1 MLTKL
6 KVCTGCGKEKLIW
19 KNNGRDGGRYCKHCW
34 SCHKSKENKSQK
46 PKSAPSSSR
55 IAQKSEKQKALDKA
69 YSLMRKEYLTK
80 HPMCEI
86 NLPGVCKGN
95 ACDIHHTAYRGI
107 NTLAQATWLAAC
119 RECHEWCHSHPKE
132 ARELG
137 YLK

>member
-1 MLTKL
+1 MIPKKKICSACNT
-6 KVCTGCGKEKLIW
+6 EQYIW
-19 KNNGRDGGRYCKHCW
+19 KRHLGQPFCKSCW
-34 SCHKSKENKSQK
+34 SCHESKDK
-46 PKSAPSSSR
+46 PKTKVPSKLK
-55 IAQKSEKQKALDKA
+55 QKSDKQKAIDKA
-69 YSLMRKEYLTK
+69 YTLMRKEYLTK

-86 NLPGVCKGN
+86 KLPGCNGQ

-119 RECHEWCHSHPKE
+119 RECHDWCHSNPKE

>member
-1 MLTKL
+1 MLAK
-6 KVCTGCGKEKLIW
+6 KKICSICNSEQYIW
-19 KNNGRDGGRYCKHCW
+19 KNHEGSKYCKDCW

-46 PKSAPSSSR
+46 PKLAPSPS
-55 IAQKSEKQKALDKA
+55 IKQKSDKQKAIDKA
-69 YSLMRKEYLTK
+69 YTLMRKEYLTK
-80 HPMCEI
+80 HPMCEVK
-86 NLPGVCKGN
+86 LPGVCKGQ

-119 RECHEWCHSHPKE
+119 RECHSWVHKNPAE

>member
-1 MLTKL
+1 
-6 KVCTGCGKEKLIW
+6 
-19 KNNGRDGGRYCKHCW
+19 
-34 SCHKSKENKSQK
+34 
-46 PKSAPSSSR
+46 
-55 IAQKSEKQKALDKA
+55 
-69 YSLMRKEYLTK
+69 MRKEYLTK

-86 NLPGVCKGN
+86 KLPGCNGQ

-119 RECHEWCHSHPKE
+119 RECHEWCHANPKE

>member
-1 MLTKL
+1 MLFVDHVL
-6 KVCTGCGKEKLIW
+6 G
-19 KNNGRDGGRYCKHCW
+19 
-34 SCHKSKENKSQK
+34 
-46 PKSAPSSSR
+46 
-55 IAQKSEKQKALDKA
+55 
-69 YSLMRKEYLTK
+69 EYLTK

-86 NLPGVCKGN
+86 NLPGTCKGQ

-119 RECHEWCHSHPKE
+119 RECHEWCHAHPKE

>member
-1 MLTKL
+1 MKL
-6 KVCTGCGKEKLIW
+6 KICSICEKESPIW
-19 KNNGRDGGRYCKHCW
+19 KNHEGSRYCKSCW

-55 IAQKSEKQKALDKA
+55 IAQKSEKQKAIDKA
-69 YSLMRKEYLTK
+69 YTLMRKEYLTK

-86 NLPGVCKGN
+86 NLPGICKGQ

-107 NTLAQATWLAAC
+107 QTLAQATWLAAC
-119 RECHEWCHSHPKE
+119 RECHEWCHAHPKE

>member
-1 MLTKL
+1 VISKK
-6 KVCTGCGKEKLIW
+6 KVCSGCNTEQYIW
-19 KNNGRDGGRYCKHCW
+19 KRHLGQPFCKSCW
-34 SCHKSKENKSQK
+34 SCHESKDK
-46 PKSAPSSSR
+46 PKTKVPSKLK
-55 IAQKSEKQKALDKA
+55 QKSDKQKAIDKA
-69 YSLMRKEYLTK
+69 YTLMRKEYLTK

-86 NLPGVCKGN
+86 KLPGCNGQ

-119 RECHEWCHSHPKE
+119 RECHEWCHSNPKE

>member
-1 MLTKL
+1 VISKK
-6 KVCTGCGKEKLIW
+6 KVCSACNTEQYIW
-19 KNNGRDGGRYCKHCW
+19 KRHLGQPFCKSCW
-34 SCHKSKENKSQK
+34 SCHESKDK
-46 PKSAPSSSR
+46 PKTKVPSKLK
-55 IAQKSEKQKALDKA
+55 QKSDKQKAIDKA
-69 YSLMRKEYLTK
+69 YTLMRKEYLTK

-86 NLPGVCKGN
+86 KLPGCNGQ

-119 RECHEWCHSHPKE
+119 RECHDWCHSNPKE